1 MAHFAKVVEGKVTK
15 VIVAE
20 QEFIDNFI
28 DDTAGRW
35 IQTSYNTIG
44 GVHYEPN
51 SKTPSEDQSKAL
63 RYNYAKIGGIYDRIN
78 DAFYET
84 KKHESWTLNTES
96 FIWEP
101 PIEYPDDG
109 QVYHWNEE
117 AYQADNTEG
126 WVLDS

>member
-20 QEFIDNFI
+20 QEFIDNFV
-28 DDTAGRW
+28 DETPGRW
-35 IQTSYNTIG
+35 IQTSYNTRG

-51 SKTPSEDQSKAL
+51 SDTPSEDQSKAL
-63 RYNYAKIGGIYDRIN
+63 RYNYALIGGIYDRIN

-84 KKHESWTLNTES
+84 QKHASWILNTES
-96 FIWEP
+96 FIWEA

-109 QVYHWNEE
+109 GVYHWNEE

-126 WVLDS
+126 WELDS

>member
-20 QEFIDNFI
+20 QEFIDNFV
-28 DDTAGRW
+28 DETPGRW
-35 IQTSYNTIG
+35 IQTSYNTRG

-51 SKTPSEDQSKAL
+51 SDTPSEDQSKAL
-63 RYNYAKIGGIYDRIN
+63 RYNYALIGGIYDRIN

-84 KKHESWTLNTES
+84 QKHASWILNTES

-101 PIEYPDDG
+101 PIAYPDDG
-109 QVYHWNEE
+109 EVYHWNEE

-126 WVLDS
+126 WELDS